1 MKESLLPT
9 IPLSPAPVSRACSRA
24 AWAWVF
30 ALVLA
35 ALPLSGFAQDDDLPG
50 RVGRVADFAGQLLLS
65 QQDRADE
72 WEPIGANYP
81 VTSGVNLWVS
91 SDGRAEIDYGGG
103 QFRLAGDTNVHVARL
118 DDRELALFVAQGRVI
133 IRVRVQDPGE
143 ATRVDTPNTQVTLMR
158 PGLYRVDVAADGQTT
173 SLVVREGEASVALAN
188 ESRQVLPGQA
198 VSVAGADPVIADIR
212 NAQGADGFDTW
223 SANRDRRYEG
233 LRSSTYVS
241 RQMVGAADLDRYGS
255 WQPTQEYGPVWFPY
269 GVAPDWAPYRD
280 GYWADIGGWGPT
292 WVDSAPWGYA
302 PFHYG
307 RWAFIGGRWG
317 WCPGGYVARPVWAPA
332 LVAWH
337 GGPGWGVGY
346 TNGRPLYGW
355 VPLGWHEPYYPG
367 WRRCSV
373 NCWAR
378 FNRPHGID
386 VSQRASGPPMRHV
399 NLAVPGALSAVP
411 ATSLAGHASVRSNLV
426 NVPAQLASSAPPM
439 RTIPSVGYERRQAP
453 SVAPGVA
460 TLPPA
465 ASTYARVPRR
475 DATSSGA
482 SPRQI
487 VPARAS
493 ASTPAGGNPVPA
505 ATTVQRE
512 PGRGL
517 SPPPQRPLDAAAP
530 AQAPRRAPTAE
541 SPPQR
546 QQTRVAQPQ
555 PPSPSLQPPATV
567 AAPPRTVTAPPA
579 PMRVAPQGPIAP
591 AAPALVAPQ
600 PNAQGQASPAAASSA
615 RGGRSGSAPEGPAA
629 GTTVPR

>member
-1 MKESLLPT
+1 
-9 IPLSPAPVSRACSRA
+9 
-24 AWAWVF
+24 
-30 ALVLA
+30 
-35 ALPLSGFAQDDDLPG
+35 
-50 RVGRVADFAGQLLLS
+50 
-65 QQDRADE
+65 
-72 WEPIGANYP
+72 
-81 VTSGVNLWVS
+81 
-91 SDGRAEIDYGGG
+91 
-103 QFRLAGDTNVHVARL
+103 VARL

-143 ATRVDTPNTQVTLMR
+143 ATRVDTPSTQVTLMR
-158 PGLYRVDVAADGQTT
+158 PGLYRVDVAPDGQTT
-173 SLVVREGEASVALAN
+173 LVVREGEANVALAS

-198 VSVAGADPVIADIR
+198 VSVAGADPVIADVR
-212 NAQGADGFDTW
+212 FAQVDGFDTW
-223 SANRDRRYEG
+223 SADRDRRYEG
-233 LRSSTYVS
+233 LRSTPYVS
-241 RQMVGAADLDRYGS
+241 RQMVGAADLDRYGA

-280 GYWADIGGWGPT
+280 GYWANIGGWGPT

-332 LVAWH
+332 LVAWY

-346 TNGRPLYGW
+346 GNGRPLYGW

-378 FNRPHGID
+378 YNRPHGID

-411 ATSLAGHASVRSNLV
+411 ATSLAGHNSVRSNLV

-439 RTIPSVGYERRQAP
+439 RTIPSVGYERRQVP
-453 SVAPGVA
+453 PVTPGMA
-460 TLPPA
+460 NLPPA

-475 DATSSGA
+475 DATSVSA
-482 SPRQI
+482 PSRQV
-487 VPARAS
+487 VPARPSAS
-493 ASTPAGGNPVPA
+493 APAGGSPVPA

-512 PGRGL
+512 PGRGQ
-517 SPPPQRPLDAAAP
+517 SPPTQRPLDVAAP
-530 AQAPRRAPTAE
+530 AYAPRRVPPAE
-541 SPPQR
+541 IPPQR

-555 PPSPSLQPPATV
+555 PQSPSPQPPATV

-579 PMRVAPQGPIAP
+579 PMRAAPQVPVAP

-600 PNAQGQASPAAASSA
+600 PNAQGQATPAAASSA